1 MEGMILVMT
10 IKTIVCNSVGMTLL
24 LIVAAALMM
33 NSCTGVTRV
42 GESKIS
48 TPAAELLS
56 DAAQALESGDY
67 DRAELQMERAIRMA
81 PRNGQAW
88 HFMAR
93 IRYEQGDYDQTVQFC
108 LKSNTLASH
117 DPSLMKQNWVLL
129 EKAYTMLGETIKAED
144 ARHKADT
151 I

>member
-1 MEGMILVMT
+1 MVMT
-10 IKTIVCNSVGMTLL
+10 IKTSVCNSVWMTLL
-24 LIVAAALMM
+24 LIMIAALMM
-33 NSCTGVTRV
+33 NSCTGVTHV
-42 GESKIS
+42 GESKLS
-48 TPAAELLS
+48 TPAAELLN
-56 DAAQALESGDY
+56 DAEQALESRDY
-67 DRAELQMERAIRMA
+67 DRAELQMERAIRMD

-117 DPSLMKQNWVLL
+117 DRSLMKQNLILL

>member
-1 MEGMILVMT
+1 MKLIMK
-10 IKTIVCNSVGMTLL
+10 IKTIVCRSVGMTLV
-24 LIVAAALMM
+24 LIIAAALML
-33 NSCTGVTRV
+33 NSCAGVTRV

-56 DAAQALESGDY
+56 DAEQALESGDY
-67 DRAELQMERAIRMA
+67 NRAELQMERAIRVD

-93 IRYEQGDYDQTVQFC
+93 IRYEQRDYDQTVQFC

-117 DPSLMKQNWVLL
+117 DRSLMKQNWILL
-129 EKAYTMLGETIKAED
+129 EKAYTMLGKMIKAAD
-144 ARHKADT
+144 AKQKAAA